1 MVSRLF
7 WLFWHTSEIFLC
19 CLYMTNNDMI
29 TIHFLKG
36 NIIEIMGKIIFHISM
51 KFWVTLTH
59 IFQGQF
65 FFLPKKINFRGLCT
79 KLCNDICTDNTSDS
93 CRKHLAFRKCILLA
107 LFSNYYK
114 AGEVDF
120 FTPKN
125 AVFHQCTK
133 NGTFHYYLVRL
144 VIVCENYG
152 NDLQIIIL
160 LFLRCFKKGSFL
172 EIHLIIIWSLWN

>member
-1 MVSRLF
+1 MVNPKGRSVVSCLF
-7 WLFWHTSEIFLC
+7 WLFWHASEIFLC

-114 AGEVDF
+114 AGGL
-120 FTPKN
+120 
-125 AVFHQCTK
+125 FHPQKCCFSPMHEK
-133 NGTFHYYLVRL
+133 RY
-144 VIVCENYG
+144 IS
-152 NDLQIIIL
+152 L
-160 LFLRCFKKGSFL
+160 LFSKTGNSMWKLRKRPPNHYFIIPSLFQEGFVKKKF
-172 EIHLIIIWSLWN
+172 I